1 MLLSGARG
9 AFTAAL
15 CYTGA
20 MRRFFLPAGSRA
32 GETITLTGAEA
43 RHMVQVLRLRPGQA
57 VEFFDGRGGIVTADL
72 TGCDQRLVTARVTG
86 YRQEREASAAPLTLA
101 QALLK
106 GKKMDFLVQKAT
118 ELGVHAFLPVVT
130 RHCENRGDRDHQQER
145 WQRIMIE
152 ACKQCHR
159 AEPMRI
165 LPVTQLEG
173 LDPGAWVHRLAAW
186 EGERQAALP
195 AALAPAPTGLF
206 LGPEGGLHADDL
218 YTLGALGFT
227 TFSLGPRIL
236 RGETATLA
244 AVAIVQH
251 LTGSL
256 QPVDPD
262 GPA

>member
-1 MLLSGARG
+1 
-9 AFTAAL
+9 
-15 CYTGA
+15 
-20 MRRFFLPAGSRA
+20 MRRFFLPAGSLA

-43 RHMVQVLRLRPGQA
+43 RHIARVLRLRPGRA
-57 VEFFDGRGGIVTADL
+57 VEFFDGRGGIVTAVL
-72 TGCDQRLVTARVTG
+72 TGCDPRLVTAEVTD
-86 YRQEREASAAPLTLA
+86 RRRENAPAGAPLTLV

-106 GKKMDFLVQKAT
+106 GGKMDFVVQKAT
-118 ELGVHAFLPVVT
+118 ELGVHTLAPVLT

-165 LPVTQLEG
+165 LPVTPLAT

-195 AALAPAPTGLF
+195 AALAPAPTGLV

-218 YTLGALGFT
+218 HTLGALGFT

-256 QPVDPD
+256 RPVDPD

>member
-1 MLLSGARG
+1 
-9 AFTAAL
+9 
-15 CYTGA
+15 
-20 MRRFFLPAGSRA
+20 MRRFFLPAGSLA

-43 RHMVQVLRLRPGQA
+43 RHIARVLRLRPGRA
-57 VEFFDGRGGIVTADL
+57 VEFFDGQGGIVTAVL
-72 TGCDQRLVTARVTG
+72 TGCDMRLVTAEVTD
-86 YRQEREASAAPLTLA
+86 RRRENAPAGAPLTLV

-106 GKKMDFLVQKAT
+106 GGKMDFVVQKAT
-118 ELGVHAFLPVVT
+118 ELGVHTLAPVLT

-165 LPVTQLEG
+165 LPVTPLAT

-195 AALAPAPTGLF
+195 AALAPVSTGLF

-218 YTLGALGFT
+218 HTLGALGFT

-256 QPVDPD
+256 RPVDPD